1 MCVSYFESLGVEN
14 ENELP
19 SSVYWEVESRR
30 EIVIKDQDERG
41 EAWLGFYRSEWRAEA
56 RQGPEICC
64 TVAADREGLHRP

>member
-30 EIVIKDQDERG
+30 EIVIEDQDERG
-41 EAWLGFYRSEWRAEA
+41 EAWLGFYRSE
-56 RQGPEICC
+56 
-64 TVAADREGLHRP
+64 